1 MERRTVDWIVE
12 MSIAAGRGEVE
23 AADAS
28 REGEEELIV
37 ALIVCEIGGLFSP
50 RLADG
55 ATAANHLA
63 DGDTIYT
70 CSRFPVD
77 CLSCILVATPARQ
90 GKARQGT
97 LV

>member
-37 ALIVCEIGGLFSP
+37 ALIMCEIGG
-50 RLADG
+50 R
-55 ATAANHLA
+55 
-63 DGDTIYT
+63 
-70 CSRFPVD
+70 
-77 CLSCILVATPARQ
+77 
-90 GKARQGT
+90 GT
-97 LV
+97 LLLMMSAQCLA